1 MFSNIVLC
9 LFFTGAA
16 LSAPMTSTANLRSSK
31 VESPRNLKV
40 AKASEC
46 TIMVAS
52 DIRILEGAWEY
63 LEEDSFECEM
73 DPEDMDMESGQ
84 FLPLRTSP
92 AQLAYLNKMLK
103 DGDLIPGESQLVH
116 GNNVV
121 FNSDGLY
128 VPPGLDIETHV
139 RRNVNKRRKLAN
151 TIGIKPILVVKV
163 TDSGGLARDETPALI
178 GDDIFGTITDPVNL
192 ASQMKAC
199 SFGQLDIV
207 PGAISPSTGAE
218 AAPGVIEVTVP
229 ISLTDNDR
237 YAIHNAVTSA
247 VNAKLGISLP
257 GPYEQVMYVIEKC
270 YVNCGYA
277 AYAYVNSWMSVY
289 VDRYYMQVGVQMH
302 ELGHSFNLAHSGGLD
317 GATYTDH
324 TGLMGNPLYSDDVGK
339 MCFNAAKNWQL
350 NWYNDKKLLVN
361 PRVNPTTIVDLVGIA
376 NYDTTANSHPV
387 VVKIETG
394 TITDQFIGF
403 NRAVGINA
411 QNDEADNEV
420 TIVQTGNNG
429 ENYSQSVLKAHLVQG
444 ESYSFPNW
452 DNNGH
457 ALIITALDIDL
468 GVNQDVDIA
477 VARVSITLEGV
488 PTQAP
493 VTSAPTNAAVTS
505 APTKTPSN
513 APVTSAPTNAPV
525 TATPTKAPV
534 TATPTTASITSAPT
548 KAPVTA
554 TPTKAP
560 SAPTRAP
567 VQCSSLTDRGGN
579 DCKDATGCSW
589 IKKEKICIPDSA
601 ADSEPTV
608 CSSLTD
614 RGGNDCKDATGCSG
628 SKRRKS
634 VFLILL
640 LTVNR
645 QCAIRT
651 QTKDRRHAEL
661 SLDAPG
667 LEASAFRH

>member
-116 GNNVV
+116 GDNVV

-289 VDRYYMQVGVQMH
+289 VDRYYMQVAIQMH

-324 TGLMGNPLYSDDVGK
+324 TGLMGNPLYHDDVGQ

-350 NWYNDKKLLVN
+350 DWYNDKKQLVD
-361 PRVNPTTIVDLVGIA
+361 PRVNPTTMVDLVGIA
-376 NYDTTANSHPV
+376 NYNTTANNHPV

-394 TITDQFIGF
+394 TSTDQFIGF
-403 NRAVGINA
+403 NRAIGINA
-411 QNDEADNEV
+411 DNDEADNEV

-429 ENYSQSVLKAHLVQG
+429 EDYSVSQLKAHLVQG
-444 ESYSFPNW
+444 ESYTFPNW

-468 GVNQDVDIA
+468 GVNQAVDIA
-477 VARVSITLEGV
+477 VARVSITLEL
-488 PTQAP
+488 PTQAPVTATPTTAP
-493 VTSAPTNAAVTS
+493 VTSAPTSTTAPTS
-505 APTKTPSN
+505 APSK

-525 TATPTKAPV
+525 
-534 TATPTTASITSAPT
+534 
-548 KAPVTA
+548 
-554 TPTKAP
+554 
-560 SAPTRAP
+560 
-567 VQCSSLTDRGGN
+567 QCSSLTA
-579 DCKDATGCSW
+579 KDATSCSW
-589 IKKEKICIPDSA
+589 DKWQK
-601 ADSEPTV
+601 T
-608 CSSLTD
+608 CSP
-614 RGGNDCKDATGCSG
+614 
-628 SKRRKS
+628 
-634 VFLILL
+634 
-640 LTVNR
+640 
-645 QCAIRT
+645 
-651 QTKDRRHAEL
+651 H
-661 SLDAPG
+661 
-667 LEASAFRH
+667 